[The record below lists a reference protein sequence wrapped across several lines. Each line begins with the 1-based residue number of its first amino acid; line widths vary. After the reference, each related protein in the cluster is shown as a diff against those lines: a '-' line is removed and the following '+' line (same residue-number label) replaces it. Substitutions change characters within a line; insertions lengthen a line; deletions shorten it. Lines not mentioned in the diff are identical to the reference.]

1 MPNCPKCGAK
11 VTEEMN
17 FCANCGAALIP
28 SPPPAQV
35 AAPAPVPQP
44 SRARPEKSEKNEK
57 REKGEKGETRE
68 KTEKGE
74 KYEKRQ
80 GSYLG
85 SIIGG
90 IILIILGVL
99 IYLSITGVVIG
110 GWMWA
115 AFFIVIGI
123 IVIVYALAVATRRNP
138 PT

>member
-35 AAPAPVPQP
+35 VAPAPAPQP
-44 SRARPEKSEKNEK
+44 SRQEKGEKDEK
-57 REKGEKGETRE
+57 HEKGEKGETRE
-68 KTEKGE
+68 KAEKGE
-74 KYEKRQ
+74 KHEKQQ
-80 GSYLG
+80 GGYLG

-90 IILIILGVL
+90 IVLIVLGVL
-99 IYLSITGVVIG
+99 TYLSITGVVIG
-110 GWMWA
+110 AWMWA

-123 IVIVYALAVATRRNP
+123 IVIIYAVAVAMRRNP